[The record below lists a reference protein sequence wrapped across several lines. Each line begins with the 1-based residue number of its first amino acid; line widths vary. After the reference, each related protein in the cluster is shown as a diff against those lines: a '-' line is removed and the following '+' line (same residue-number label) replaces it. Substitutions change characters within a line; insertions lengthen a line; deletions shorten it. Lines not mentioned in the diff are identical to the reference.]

1 MSVIDDYLKKVP
13 PDKRKALQRIR
24 AIGREAVPDA
34 GEVISY
40 GMPALTYRGQPFLGF
55 DVRAKHIGIYP
66 FSGSVLRALKNDL
79 GDYRSTPGALQVPFN
94 RPITKSLLRRIVT
107 VRLKAIRDAS
117 ASTSERKRAHRSSS
131 RGRPTR

>member
-55 DVRAKHIGIYP
+55 DVRANHIGIYP
-66 FSGSVLRALKNDL
+66 FSGSVLRRLKDEL
-79 GDYRSTPGALQVPFN
+79 GGYRSTPGALQVPFD
-94 RPITKSLLRRIVT
+94 RPITKTLLRKIIAK
-107 VRLKAIRDAS
+107 RLQAIR
-117 ASTSERKRAHRSSS
+117 ASTPK
-131 RGRPTR
+131 GR